1 VRTGAQYQWYL
12 EISEFLARATSW
24 LLQRSEPVGQ
34 ISESIE
40 ALGGPVREIRARLP
54 DLLAG
59 ERLESFRSRCALHEM
74 DGLDAETAEQLASFR
89 YLDELLPIASLIGQT
104 GAGTQE
110 VGEVYLGL
118 AEEIDFPWLR
128 ARLDTLA
135 NGYFWSQRSA
145 RILVSRLEEARLE
158 IAAHILESGSAA
170 ESVQDALERFRHAHA
185 VDLIRI
191 RTVIGELRTE
201 EVPRLASLLVAVDAV
216 ADPRLSAPAS

>member
-1 VRTGAQYQWYL
+1 MRTGAQYQWYL
-12 EISEFLARATSW
+12 EIAEFLARATSW
-24 LLQRSEPVGQ
+24 LLQRSEPIGQ

-74 DGLDAETAEQLASFR
+74 DGLDPETAEQLASFR
-89 YLDELLPIASLIGQT
+89 YLDELLPIASLIGHT
-104 GAGTQE
+104 GAQPEE

-135 NGYFWSQRSA
+135 NGDFWSQRSA
-145 RILVSRLEEARLE
+145 RILIARLEEARLG
-158 IAAHILESGSAA
+158 IAAHILDTPSA
-170 ESVQDALERFRHAHA
+170 ESMEEALERFRHAHA

-191 RTVIGELRTE
+191 GTVVGELRSE
-201 EVPRLASLLVAVDAV
+201 EMPRLASLLVAVDAV
-216 ADPRLSAPAS
+216 ADPRLSASPS